1 MSHSIPRFIYPGT
14 LLSKRLARLTI
25 LFSVGFNLYLNNV
38 QAYLLDQGEAILER
52 SAIIADEAQNAAR
65 VGQSMVKL
73 MDNLSENPL
82 YRWFDQR
89 QGLTQFRD
97 DLKDNV
103 QLIEDYSNS
112 LEEIGGIYTTIAKV
126 LWITT
131 IIFWL
136 SIAYAIF
143 WLALDKRFGKQPRW
157 ITTLVLL
164 AIPFNFISYFL
175 LHELFP
181 VEDLI
186 YQAADA
192 LEQFTL

>member
-38 QAYLLDQGEAILER
+38 QSYLLAQGEEMLER
-52 SAIIADEAQNAAR
+52 SAIIADEAQKAAR
-65 VGQSMVKL
+65 VGQSMVKI
-73 MDNLSENPL
+73 MDDLSGNPI
-82 YRWFDQR
+82 YRWFDQS

-103 QLIEDYSNS
+103 QLIDDYSNS
-112 LEEIGGIYTTIAKV
+112 LEEIGAIYTTIAKV

-131 IIFWL
+131 ILFWL

-143 WLALDKRFGKQPRW
+143 WLSLDKRFGKQPRW

-164 AIPFNFISYFL
+164 AIPFNFFTYFL
-175 LHELFP
+175 LHERFP

>member
-1 MSHSIPRFIYPGT
+1 MDTRFGRLLYPGT

-25 LFSVGFNLYLNNV
+25 LFSVGFNLYLNDV
-38 QAYLLDQGEAILER
+38 QSYLLAQGEEMLER

-65 VGQSMVKL
+65 VGQSLVKVL
-73 MDNLSENPL
+73 DELSGNPL
-82 YRWFDQR
+82 YRWFDQK
-89 QGLTQFRD
+89 QGLTHFRD
-97 DLKDNV
+97 NLNDNV
-103 QLIEDYSNS
+103 QLVEDYSDS
-112 LEEIGGIYTTIAKV
+112 LEEIGAIYTTIAKA
-126 LWITT
+126 LWITN
-131 IIFWL
+131 ILLWL

-143 WLALDKRFGKQPRW
+143 WLSLDKRFGKQPRW

-164 AIPFNFISYFL
+164 AIPFNFFTYFL
-175 LHELFP
+175 LHERFP